1 MKNLLRKGLLFLCVL
16 MLTFAMAACGSD
28 KSDDTKEKEDT
39 KTEEEN
45 KDDADDADDAGQD
58 EQDDQDSL
66 DDTDADDAGLTSEG
80 KFKSLDRF
88 VNSDIMQSQ
97 LETQMSTLEGT
108 GISCSLEADGDKL
121 IYNFVIEDEAVAA
134 IMDKTTL
141 DSTLKDQADTF
152 SGIAAMLPA
161 AVDGVE
167 NPVVV
172 VRYLDNTGAV
182 ITSMEFPAE

>member
-16 MLTFAMAACGSD
+16 TLAFAMTACGSD
-28 KSDDTKEKEDT
+28 KSDDKKEDA

-45 KDDADDADDAGQD
+45 KDDAADDV
-58 EQDDQDSL
+58 QDDQDSE
-66 DDTDADDAGLTSEG
+66 DDADVDDSDLTAEG
-80 KFKSLDRF
+80 KFKSLDGF
-88 VNSDIMQSQ
+88 VNSDIMQEQ
-97 LETQMSTLEGT
+97 LDTQIEALEGS
-108 GISCSLEADGDKL
+108 GIGCSLEANGDKL
-121 IYNFVIEDEAVAA
+121 IYNFTIQDEAVAA
-134 IMDKTTL
+134 VMDKATL
-141 DSTLKDQADTF
+141 DASLEEQADTF

-172 VRYLDNTGAV
+172 VRYLDNTGAE